1 MKIKKIYIGVIC
13 ILIFV
18 IIICL
23 ITIFFKSD
31 KFKTVHKGRVETV
44 KNNVTNLNTLDE
56 NIILKNEVE
65 LAIIEKNDNEIEKN
79 ADFTNDIKND
89 NQQKNSNEN
98 DNIEN
103 IQSDINITSI
113 NKEELKEDIKIENN
127 TKVEENSI
135 VTNDNVQDNTV
146 INENINI
153 KNEVEIKDEQEQEI
167 REEEK
172 TEVTEELDSMN
183 NIKSVAKEKLLN
195 SIKYSSETYRKSGNE
210 EYKFNKSEALRVA
223 NAIIDESFKYD
234 KLWNGENLLYKIEF
248 KYIEGIMQNSMYWP
262 FRDTAIISSTKN
274 KNTNGT
280 FYIWAEDYI
289 VNGEKVHTQY
299 CIR

>member
-1 MKIKKIYIGVIC
+1 MKKIFIGIIC
-13 ILIFV
+13 LSIFV
-18 IIICL
+18 ITICL
-23 ITIFFKSD
+23 ITIFSKNDESKSIY
-31 KFKTVHKGRVETV
+31 KGGMENV
-44 KNNVTNLNTLDE
+44 KNNVIELNILSE
-56 NIILKNEVE
+56 NENVINEVE
-65 LAIIEKNDNEIEKN
+65 LATIEKISNEIEKN
-79 ADFTNDIKND
+79 TNSTNDTKDDIE
-89 NQQKNSNEN
+89 QQSDNEN
-98 DNIEN
+98 NNIKD
-103 IQSDINITSI
+103 IQSEINVTTI
-113 NKEELKEDIKIENN
+113 NKEENT
-127 TKVEENSI
+127 TKVEKNEMEK
-135 VTNDNVQDNTV
+135 VTDDTVQ
-146 INENINI
+146 ENIETNEIDNI
-153 KNEVEIKDEQEQEI
+153 KNEVEIKDDKKEEISNEEKQEI
-167 REEEK
+167 KEKEKEENSI
-172 TEVTEELDSMN
+172 D

-248 KYIEGIMQNSMYWP
+248 KYIESIMQNSMYWP

-280 FYIWAEDYI
+280 FYIWAEDYM

>member
-1 MKIKKIYIGVIC
+1 MKMKKICIGVIC
-13 ILIFV
+13 LSIFV
-18 IIICL
+18 ITICL
-23 ITIFFKSD
+23 ITIFSKDDESKSIY
-31 KFKTVHKGRVETV
+31 KGGMENV
-44 KNNVTNLNTLDE
+44 KNNVTELNILSE
-56 NIILKNEVE
+56 NVINEVE
-65 LAIIEKNDNEIEKN
+65 LATIEKISNEIEKN
-79 ADFTNDIKND
+79 NNSTNDTKDDIEKQSD
-89 NQQKNSNEN
+89 NEN
-98 DNIEN
+98 NNIKD
-103 IQSDINITSI
+103 IQSETNVTTI
-113 NKEELKEDIKIENN
+113 NKEENT
-127 TKVEENSI
+127 TKVEKNEMEKVIDDTVQGNIETNEIDNIKNKVEIKDDKKEEISNEENQEIKEEEKEENSI
-135 VTNDNVQDNTV
+135 D
-146 INENINI
+146 
-153 KNEVEIKDEQEQEI
+153 
-167 REEEK
+167 
-172 TEVTEELDSMN
+172 

-248 KYIEGIMQNSMYWP
+248 KYIESIMQNSMYWP

-289 VNGEKVHTQY
+289 VNGEKIHTQY

>member
-1 MKIKKIYIGVIC
+1 MKKIFIGIIC
-13 ILIFV
+13 LSIFV
-18 IIICL
+18 ITICL
-23 ITIFFKSD
+23 ITIFSKNDESKSIYKD
-31 KFKTVHKGRVETV
+31 GMENV
-44 KNNVTNLNTLDE
+44 KNNVIELNILSE
-56 NIILKNEVE
+56 NENVINEVE
-65 LAIIEKNDNEIEKN
+65 LATIGKISNEIEKN
-79 ADFTNDIKND
+79 TNSTNDTKDDIE
-89 NQQKNSNEN
+89 QQSDNEN
-98 DNIEN
+98 NNIKD
-103 IQSDINITSI
+103 IQSEINVTTI
-113 NKEELKEDIKIENN
+113 NKEENT
-127 TKVEENSI
+127 TKVEKNEIEKVTDDTVQENME
-135 VTNDNVQDNTV
+135 TNEID
-146 INENINI
+146 NI
-153 KNEVEIKDEQEQEI
+153 KNEVEIKDDKKEEISNEEKQEI
-167 REEEK
+167 KEEEK
-172 TEVTEELDSMN
+172 EENSIDNM
-183 NIKSVAKEKLLN
+183 KSVAKEKLLN